1 MRLPRVGF
9 FTGTDLMEGEVATL
23 VTEHFVHLLLS
34 TFSHGIFMARVRGRG
49 AR

>member
-34 TFSHGIFMARVRGRG
+34 TFSHGIFMASVRGRG